1 MFGLGMQEI
10 IVIAL
15 IILLLFGGKKI
26 PELMKGLGKG
36 VKSFKDGMKDVDEST
51 KDETK
56 KDEELRQMDEGTN
69 ALTFWDHLDV
79 LRSSLIRMGV
89 AIVILAI
96 VAFAMK
102 DLLFSVVLAPRSS
115 DFITYQLLG
124 VDAFHI
130 NLMNTGLTEQFMIHM
145 RTAIYAGLLLA
156 SPYILYELF
165 RFVSPALYQNERR
178 YAVWIVGAAYLMFL
192 MGTLVNYFVVFPLTV
207 RFLGTYQVSPDVANM
222 LTLQSYIDTL
232 LGMSLVMG
240 VVFEL
245 PVVCGL
251 MGRMGLINSHM
262 MSQFRRHAIVA
273 ILVVAAIITPTTDVF
288 TLFVVALPIY
298 LLYELSI
305 QIVKVTN

>member
-1 MFGLGMQEI
+1 MKKPPPTPPK
-10 IVIAL
+10 
-15 IILLLFGGKKI
+15 GGEKMS
-26 PELMKGLGKG
+26 EE
-36 VKSFKDGMKDVDEST
+36 KSP
-51 KDETK
+51 
-56 KDEELRQMDEGTN
+56 LPLEGQGE

-79 LRSSLIRMGV
+79 LRSSLIRMAV
-89 AIVILAI
+89 AVCVLAI
-96 VAFAMK
+96 ATFAMK
-102 DLLFSVVLAPRSS
+102 DELFAIVLAPRSS
-115 DFITYQLLG
+115 DFVTYQLLG
-124 VDAFHI
+124 VEAFHI

-145 RTAIYAGLLLA
+145 RTAIYAGILLA

-165 RFVSPALYQNERR
+165 RFVSPGLYQNERR
-178 YAVWIVGAAYLMFL
+178 YGLWIVGAAYVMFVV
-192 MGTLVNYFVVFPLTV
+192 GTLINYFVIFPLTV

-251 MGRMGLINSHM
+251 LGRMGLITDRM
-262 MSQFRRHAIVA
+262 MSTYRRHAVVA
-273 ILVVAAIITPTTDVF
+273 ILVLAAIITPTTDVF

-305 QIVKVTN
+305 QIVRIIKLNK

>member
-1 MFGLGMQEI
+1 MSE
-10 IVIAL
+10 
-15 IILLLFGGKKI
+15 
-26 PELMKGLGKG
+26 E
-36 VKSFKDGMKDVDEST
+36 KSP
-51 KDETK
+51 
-56 KDEELRQMDEGTN
+56 LPLEGQGE

-89 AIVILAI
+89 AVMVFA
-96 VAFAMK
+96 VAAFCLK

-115 DFITYQLLG
+115 DFVTYQLLG
-124 VDAFHI
+124 TDAFHI

-145 RTAIYAGLLLA
+145 RTAIYAGILLA

-165 RFVSPALYQNERR
+165 RFVSPGLYQNERR
-178 YAVWIVGAAYLMFL
+178 YAVWIVGAAYVMFL
-192 MGTLVNYFVVFPLTV
+192 MGTLVNYFIVFPLTV

-251 MGRMGLINSHM
+251 LGRLGLINSQM
-262 MSQFRRHAIVA
+262 MSQFRRHAVVA
-273 ILVVAAIITPTTDVF
+273 ILIVAAIITPTTDVF